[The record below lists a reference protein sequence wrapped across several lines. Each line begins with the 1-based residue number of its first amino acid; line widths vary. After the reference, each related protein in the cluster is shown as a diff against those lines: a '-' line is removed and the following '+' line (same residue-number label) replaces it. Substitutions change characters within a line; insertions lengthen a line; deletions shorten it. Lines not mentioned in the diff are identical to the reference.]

1 MSCRFNAEYP
11 GCSLFSLVES
21 RMTKA
26 QTKPVFADFGT
37 SWTKILDTSTGS
49 KKIIPAKRANFIKVD
64 AATGRNAEKL
74 ASININELVALARG
88 SARIAGVEKGS
99 MLVLD
104 IGARD
109 MKYVHIKN
117 GVVARMDWNGSC
129 GALTGFTLELL
140 GKHFY
145 LDFRTIEPVPGEI
158 PLTCGVLGMER
169 IFDKIAGGENPST
182 AVAEFV
188 RGLASL
194 AYSFIDKP
202 RSFHLS
208 GGLCDNPLFLK
219 SFPPGVEVNPLG
231 RFVLLEGVAAEYES
245 NQL

>member
-1 MSCRFNAEYP
+1 MN
-11 GCSLFSLVES
+11 
-21 RMTKA
+21 KA
-26 QTKPVFADFGT
+26 SIKPVFADFGT
-37 SWTKILDTSTGS
+37 SWTKIFDTATGS
-49 KKIIPAKRANFIKVD
+49 RRIIPSSRANLIKVH

-88 SARIAGVEKGS
+88 SARIAGIGKGS

-117 GVVARMDWNGSC
+117 GSVSRMDWNGSC

-140 GKHFY
+140 GRHFS
-145 LDFRTIEPVPGEI
+145 LDFGSIEPSDGEI

-169 IFDKIAGGENPST
+169 IFDKIAGGENPSQ

-194 AYSFIDKP
+194 AYAFIEKP
-202 RSFHLS
+202 RRFHLS

-219 SFPPGVEVNPLG
+219 SFPPGVEVTPLG

-245 NQL
+245 SAPFLSP